1 MENWLFVDFQTLGL
15 DPSSAVLSV
24 GLLYVPDNLENY
36 TEDSLMSMGEH
47 FCFDVNKQNRPI
59 DKDTLSYW
67 RMQPKEDL
75 KCFEGYKNT
84 VDEVFNEICIYLRRE
99 RNNVKFSKNDKVWS
113 KGMIDKFFFQSLF
126 SKFPAEIQHYQWRDS
141 STALDVLTG
150 SPNGTIKN
158 EEFKIKNNALYN
170 CVMEYKRL
178 REALKLYE

>member
-36 TEDSLMSMGEH
+36 TEESLMSMGKH

-75 KCFEGYKNT
+75 KSFDGYKNT
-84 VDEVFNEICIYLRRE
+84 VDDVFNKICIYLRH
-99 RNNVKFSKNDKVWS
+99 NKFSKNDKVWS
-113 KGMIDKFFFQSLF
+113 KGMIDKFFYQSLF
-126 SKFPAEIQHYQWRDS
+126 CKFPSEIQHYQWRDS
-141 STALDVLTG
+141 STALEVLTG
-150 SPNGTIKN
+150 SVNGTIMT
-158 EEFKIKNNALYN
+158 EEFKLKNHALYN